1 MELKHIGAIKDNIKE
16 KIERGDYIT
25 LSKILCIPTP
35 TANARYVR
43 NCPKSVAIMKDIVK
57 NRERL
62 IESLQKKYGEI

>member
-1 MELKHIGAIKDNIKE
+1 MELKHIGAIKDNLKP

-25 LSKILCIPTP
+25 LAKILCIPTP

-43 NCPKSVAIMKDIVK
+43 NCSKSVIIMKEIVK

-62 IESLQKKYGEI
+62 IVNLRKRYAEV